1 MAGDR
6 VLGKPP
12 RPRLSHSPSS
22 ASNCSGRRHQSNYLT
37 SKLSQ
42 ITQNQCGIKISK
54 NDSVNIKC
62 SKHQDSEDSISVT
75 SQDDNDDD
83 NYDVQKLYDIG
94 NQRLTYNDDD
104 GEELEEEKEDSKGYL
119 AKNQISQWIDQIL
132 EPNKNFNSLS
142 VNSAKFNHNQKPEAV
157 YSHISN
163 PEDDILAQWRL
174 RRRMEQARMEISKES
189 YHRSND
195 FTQLATSF
203 SSITIPQ
210 YPQFPNQNK
219 TSYNLPPLF
228 QSTFESNKT
237 FPTKIHIKDTSV
249 QCDILKNSS
258 TNDSQIQTNQSVLN
272 ASFNCLKSINLFNE
286 SNIHDVGTTT
296 DGIISEIGLKAKHKS
311 IRVMVRP
318 QSRNVKLQTP
328 VNMIPSN
335 IKNSSNNRPMNKN
348 LCISVDKIFHQ
359 QHQQTTTMT
368 MTNDTT
374 IADNNTL
381 VDYNPRIPQFL
392 PVDISESAQSIE
404 SDSWIW
410 PATPPSIKSD
420 KNSNHLI
427 TSTCD
432 SHIGHAMDYQ
442 QHHTSHSSEK
452 ISNQT
457 FTHLPGPTSTEFTS
471 SKSTFDKEVQ
481 IGLTIARY
489 MEENLN
495 NVEEPDERFPEDE
508 ILHDLRRRRTNCIL
522 KMRLVM
528 EQIHER
534 EAQLLNNSNKS
545 Y

>member
-22 ASNCSGRRHQSNYLT
+22 ASNCSDRRHQYNYLT
-37 SKLSQ
+37 SKLNH

-54 NDSVNIKC
+54 NDCVNIKC
-62 SKHQDSEDSISVT
+62 SKHRDSEDSICVT
-75 SQDDNDDD
+75 SQDDNDND
-83 NYDVQKLYDIG
+83 NYDVQKLSDIV
-94 NQRLTYNDDD
+94 NQTSIYNDDD
-104 GEELEEEKEDSKGYL
+104 GEELEEEKDDNKEYL

-132 EPNKNFNSLS
+132 EPSKTLNSLS

-157 YSHISN
+157 YSPISN

-189 YHRSND
+189 YPRSNEYI
-195 FTQLATSF
+195 QLATPF
-203 SSITIPQ
+203 SSITLPQ
-210 YPQFPNQNK
+210 YSQFPDQNK
-219 TSYNLPPLF
+219 TSYNLPSIC
-228 QSTFESNKT
+228 QSTFESNKS
-237 FPTKIHIKDTSV
+237 FPIKIHIKDTYV

-286 SNIHDVGTTT
+286 SNIRDVGTAT
-296 DGIISEIGLKAKHKS
+296 DGIISKTGLEAKHKS

-328 VNMIPSN
+328 LNMISSN
-335 IKNSSNNRPMNKN
+335 ITNGSNNRPMNKN
-348 LCISVDKIFHQ
+348 LCISVDKTSHQ

-381 VDYNPRIPQFL
+381 VDYNIRVPQFL

-410 PATPPSIKSD
+410 PATPPSIRND
-420 KNSNHLI
+420 KNSNHLT

-432 SHIGHAMDYQ
+432 SYIGQEIDYQ
-442 QHHTSHSSEK
+442 QHHTSRPSEK

-457 FTHLPGPTSTEFTS
+457 STHLPGPTSTELTS
-471 SKSTFDKEVQ
+471 SKSAFDKEVQ

-495 NVEEPDERFPEDE
+495 NVEGPDQRFPEDE

-528 EQIHER
+528 KQIHER
-534 EAQLLNNSNKS
+534 EAQLLNN
-545 Y
+545 

>member
-1 MAGDR
+1 METKTLHSSFFNEHNLPLIMKIHIDDKYTLKLKKYLQNKTKDYKYDSLIEYDKSIR
-6 VLGKPP
+6 FPVTVTPS
-12 RPRLSHSPSS
+12 LSSSSFIESMFSSSMDKLFFLNENINDNNSNHSLCLMESVIQPCNVYMTLVEESYYQFS
-22 ASNCSGRRHQSNYLT
+22 MNGLSNSFECNKMFAYDKS
-37 SKLSQ
+37 
-42 ITQNQCGIKISK
+42 IKIH
-54 NDSVNIKC
+54 DTIY
-62 SKHQDSEDSISVT
+62 ED
-75 SQDDNDDD
+75 NG
-83 NYDVQKLYDIG
+83 YFYPG
-94 NQRLTYNDDD
+94 NMS
-104 GEELEEEKEDSKGYL
+104 LE
-119 AKNQISQWIDQIL
+119 
-132 EPNKNFNSLS
+132 
-142 VNSAKFNHNQKPEAV
+142 
-157 YSHISN
+157 
-163 PEDDILAQWRL
+163 
-174 RRRMEQARMEISKES
+174 
-189 YHRSND
+189 
-195 FTQLATSF
+195 
-203 SSITIPQ
+203 
-210 YPQFPNQNK
+210 NK
-219 TSYNLPPLF
+219 TSYNLPPLC

-296 DGIISEIGLKAKHKS
+296 NGIIFETGLKAKHKS

-328 VNMIPSN
+328 LNMIPSN

-368 MTNDTT
+368 MTDDTT

-392 PVDISESAQSIE
+392 PVDISECAQSIE

-420 KNSNHLI
+420 KNSNNLI

-432 SHIGHAMDYQ
+432 SHIGQAMDYQ

-457 FTHLPGPTSTEFTS
+457 FTYLPGPTSTEFTS

-495 NVEEPDERFPEDE
+495 NVDEPDGRFPEDE

-522 KMRLVM
+522 KMR
-528 EQIHER
+528 
-534 EAQLLNNSNKS
+534 
-545 Y
+545 